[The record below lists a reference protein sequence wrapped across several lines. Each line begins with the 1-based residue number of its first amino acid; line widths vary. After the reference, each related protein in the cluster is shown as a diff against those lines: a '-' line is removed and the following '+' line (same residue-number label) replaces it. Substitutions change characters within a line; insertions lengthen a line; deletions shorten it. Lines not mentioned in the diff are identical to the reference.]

1 MASIPANF
9 GLVQNVAPIRH
20 TPPPVAKKEI
30 AESTLPSQ
38 DNLVSINFSA
48 QAPSSGPAELPKAQT
63 VVVPQET
70 VAPTVAKPTPAP
82 AGTAYGAGGT
92 LMMMDS
98 PTPAKESHSS
108 LDGFL
113 AKLAGGSG
121 SADQAPK
128 QSAFGRGV
136 ESSGTVLK
144 RVVVD
149 AADFGN
155 KVGKMLGCDETAPGL
170 KGFIGT
176 NISVTAALIGGLAAT
191 PLALIV
197 GVADAIS

>member
-9 GLVQNVAPIRH
+9 GFVQTAAPIRH

-30 AESTLPSQ
+30 ADSALPSQ

-48 QAPSSGPAELPKAQT
+48 QAPTSSPVELPKPQT
-63 VVVPQET
+63 VVIPQET
-70 VAPTVAKPTPAP
+70 VAPALSKPTPAP
-82 AGTAYGAGGT
+82 AGTAYGTGGT

-98 PTPAKESHSS
+98 PSVAQENHSS

-121 SADQAPK
+121 SAEQAPK
-128 QSAFGRGV
+128 QSAFGRGL

-149 AADFGN
+149 AAEFGN

-176 NISVTAALIGGLAAT
+176 NISATAAMIGGLAAT